1 MKVVPNPNQHVSAS
15 ASHYDQEA
23 KHYDAFNE
31 IKSAQT
37 NQIVE
42 KFLQNYDVKTVLDL
56 SCGTGLQVF
65 WLAKLGYEVV
75 GVDIN
80 HKMLEIAKNKAEK
93 QNLSV
98 PLEQGDMRSYQGGK
112 FDAVITIH
120 SAIGHL
126 TQEDFELAIQNIRNN
141 LNANGLYI
149 FDIFNFDYLSHEDN
163 ITKLTI
169 DWQKR
174 NGDTIAREIQ
184 YSTISQSGVLASYD
198 IYHEQVDLSSPK
210 ITTAFQTLQVYSATQ
225 LQEILV
231 RNGFEVMQQVGMDGT
246 SFNPKETE
254 RILTVAR
261 RC

>member
-1 MKVVPNPNQHVSAS
+1 MKVTPNPNQHVSAS

-23 KHYDAFNE
+23 KHYDTFNE
-31 IKSAQT
+31 INSAQT
-37 NQIVE
+37 NQIIE
-42 KFLQNYDVKTVLDL
+42 NFLRSCHVKTVLDL
-56 SCGTGLQVF
+56 SCGTGSQVF

-80 HKMLEIAKNKAEK
+80 NKMLEVAKDKAEK
-93 QNLSV
+93 QNVSV
-98 PLEQGDMRSYQGGK
+98 TLEQGDMRTYQAGK

-141 LNANGLYI
+141 LNANGLYV

-163 ITKLTI
+163 ITNLTI

-174 NGDTIAREIQ
+174 NGDTITREIQ
-184 YSTISQSGVLASYD
+184 YSTISQSGILASYD
-198 IYHEQVDLSSPK
+198 IYHEQVGLNSPK

-225 LQEILV
+225 LQEILI